1 MMGEVEIDISR
12 HRSKHVAEFQGRHL
26 HYVMTVCDHAHASC
40 PTDLRGDVQL
50 HWRFDDP
57 ADAQGSD
64 SDRLQVFRRVR
75 DEIAEQVKKW
85 LRPVDQS
92 SESGS
97 MSSPKAHNQRRRR
110 KGGGMSEVR
119 YVLRML
125 SPSRQCRRI
134 DYT

>member
-1 MMGEVEIDISR
+1 MEEAGINFSR
-12 HRSKHVAEFQGRHL
+12 HRSKHVAKFQGRHL
-26 HYVMTVCDHAHASC
+26 YYVITVCDHAHASC
-40 PTDLRGDVQL
+40 STDPRGDVQL
-50 HWRFDDP
+50 HWSFDDP

-97 MSSPKAHNQRRRR
+97 MSSPQ
-110 KGGGMSEVR
+110 GS
-119 YVLRML
+119 
-125 SPSRQCRRI
+125 
-134 DYT
+134 